1 MCQNGLKTMIYE
13 GKSTYV
19 QTLNQKINIFKQITD
34 SESENVLK
42 MYIFE
47 TLKQHS
53 FIPTLNQLP
62 QVGYYNL
69 KSSLFIFCN
78 VTRGTT
84 CKLIPKMLS
93 DAFMRVGMCL
103 NTT

>member
-42 MYIFE
+42 MYIFV

-53 FIPTLNQLP
+53 SRPIEATSTGWKLQP
-62 QVGYYNL
+62 Q
-69 KSSLFIFCN
+69 KQSLYF
-78 VTRGTT
+78 
-84 CKLIPKMLS
+84 L
-93 DAFMRVGMCL
+93 
-103 NTT
+103 

>member
-53 FIPTLNQLP
+53 FIPIQPTSTGWILQP
-62 QVGYYNL
+62 Q
-69 KSSLFIFCN
+69 KQSLYF
-78 VTRGTT
+78 
-84 CKLIPKMLS
+84 L
-93 DAFMRVGMCL
+93 
-103 NTT
+103 